1 MTRTIV
7 LGLDGANWPL
17 LESWIEAGDLPN
29 LVALREG
36 AAWGPLISQLPPV
49 TSPNGRC
56 YATGCNLAKPA
67 VFWGSVNRER
77 LTICH
82 PTSHLKAQGDLE

>member
-29 LVALREG
+29 LAALREE
-36 AAWGPLISQLPPV
+36 AAWGSLASQFPPV
-49 TSPNGRC
+49 TSPNWRC
-56 YATGCNLAKPA
+56 YATGCNPAKLG

-82 PTSHLKAQGDLE
+82 PTSHLKAQEYLK